1 MEKTETISAES
12 VQCNE
17 PQIKEK
23 NEIKKLWNINFFL
36 LWQGQLISAFGD
48 VIYSIALG
56 FWIMQ
61 KTGSTALMGTLVAVS
76 SIPRIVISPFAGVL
90 VDRWDRKKLIVLMDF
105 LRGVAILFVAAAA
118 LLGVLQIWMVFAAGI
133 IISSCSAF
141 FNPSISSSIPDIV
154 PKSKLVKANSA
165 MNIVYTGSNL
175 IANPLGG
182 ILFNILHAPLMF
194 LVNAISYLFSAFT
207 ELFIK
212 VPKIERENVENDFWA
227 EFKDG
232 FRFIWDFRGLR
243 KLVTAACGLNFFA
256 NMAFVL
262 LIPFFQKTAEL
273 GSGKYGFAM
282 SALSIG
288 SVLGMLFVS
297 SVDVPYSKRF
307 IIYSICALLFPFVMA
322 TFPFT
327 PYIFMLCLLFVGGF
341 CIAIINVYIGA
352 TTQLVVPQNMRG
364 KVSALQATLVMGLS
378 PFSMALGGVLAEFI
392 PIKYVISTS
401 FLLTL
406 FGMISLLIS
415 KDFKK
420 LINFNPDEQTLED
433 IL

>member
-1 MEKTETISAES
+1 MEKTETLSAES
-12 VQCNE
+12 SQFDELQLENE
-17 PQIKEK
+17 HVVT
-23 NEIKKLWNINFFL
+23 KLWNKNFFL
-36 LWQGQLISAFGD
+36 LWQGQLVSAFGD

-118 LLGVLQIWMVFAAGI
+118 LLGHLQIWMVFAAGI

-141 FNPSISSSIPDIV
+141 FNPSISSSMPDIV

-165 MNIVYTGSNL
+165 MNIVYTGSSL

-182 ILFNILHAPLMF
+182 ILFNILHAPIMF
-194 LVNAISYLFSAFT
+194 LVNGVSYIFSAFT
-207 ELFIK
+207 EMFIH
-212 VPKIERENVENDFWA
+212 VPKIERENVENDFWR

-232 FRFIWDFRGLR
+232 FRFIWNFKGLK

-262 LIPFFQKTAEL
+262 LIPFFQKTPGL

-288 SVLGMLFVS
+288 SVLGMLFAS
-297 SVDVPYSKRF
+297 SIDVPYSKRY
-307 IIYSICALLFPFVMA
+307 IMYSICGLLFPLVMA
-322 TFPFT
+322 AFPFM
-327 PYIFMLCLLFVGGF
+327 PYILMLCLLFVGGF
-341 CIAIINVYIGA
+341 TNAIINVYIGA
-352 TTQLVVPQNMRG
+352 TTQIVVPQNMRG
-364 KVSALQATLVMGLS
+364 KVSALMSTLLMGLT
-378 PFSMALGGVLAEFI
+378 PISMAFGGVLAEFI

-401 FLLTL
+401 LLLTL
-406 FGMISLLIS
+406 LGMISLLIS
-415 KDFKK
+415 EDFKK

-433 IL
+433 IM

>member
-1 MEKTETISAES
+1 MQQLETSTTESI
-12 VQCNE
+12 QCNE
-17 PQIKEK
+17 LHVKKE
-23 NEIKKLWNINFFL
+23 NEVTKLWNKNFFL
-36 LWQGQLISAFGD
+36 LWQGQLVSAFGD
-48 VIYSIALG
+48 IIYSIALG

-105 LRGVAILFVAAAA
+105 LRGIAILFVAAAA
-118 LLGVLQIWMVFAAGI
+118 LLGELQIWMVFAAGI

-154 PKSKLVKANSA
+154 PKSKLIKANSA
-165 MNIVYTGSNL
+165 MNIVYTGSSL

-182 ILFNILHAPLMF
+182 ILFNILHAPIMF
-194 LVNAISYLFSAFT
+194 LVNGVSYIFSAFT
-207 ELFIK
+207 EMFMK
-212 VPKIERENVENDFWA
+212 VPKIERENAENDFWG
-227 EFKDG
+227 EFIDG
-232 FRFIWDFRGLR
+232 FKFIWNFKGLR

-262 LIPFFQKTAEL
+262 LIPFFQKTDGL

-282 SALSIG
+282 SALSVG
-288 SVLGMLFVS
+288 SILGMLFVS

-307 IIYSICALLFPFVMA
+307 VIYSICALLFPFVMA
-322 TFPFT
+322 AFPFT
-327 PYIFMLCLLFVGGF
+327 PYIFILGLLFAGGF
-341 CIAIINVYIGA
+341 CIAIINVYIGS
-352 TTQLVVPQNMRG
+352 TIQIVVPQNMRG
-364 KVSALQATLVMGLS
+364 KVSSLQSTLVMGLS
-378 PFSMALGGVLAEFI
+378 PISMALGGVLAEFI

-406 FGMISLLIS
+406 IGMISLLLS
-415 KDFKK
+415 KEFKK
-420 LINFNPDEQTLED
+420 LINFNPDEQTLDD
-433 IL
+433 IM

>member
-1 MEKTETISAES
+1 MEKTETLITES
-12 VQCNE
+12 TQCNE
-17 PQIKEK
+17 LHVQKQSEVS
-23 NEIKKLWNINFFL
+23 KLWNKNFFL
-36 LWQGQLISAFGD
+36 LWQGQLVSAFGD

-76 SIPRIVISPFAGVL
+76 SIPKIVISPFAGVL

-105 LRGVAILFVAAAA
+105 IRGVAILFVAAAA
-118 LLGVLQIWMVFAAGI
+118 LSGHLQIWMVFAAGI

-165 MNIVYTGSNL
+165 LSIVYTGSSL

-182 ILFNILHAPLMF
+182 ILFNILHAPIMF
-194 LVNAISYLFSAFT
+194 LFNGVSYILSAFT
-207 ELFIK
+207 EMFIK
-212 VPKIERENVENDFWA
+212 VPKIERDNVENNFRR

-232 FRFIWDFRGLR
+232 FKFIWNFKGLR

-262 LIPFFQKTAEL
+262 LIPFFQKTHSL
-273 GSGKYGFAM
+273 GSSKYGFAM

-288 SVLGMLFVS
+288 SVLGMLFSS

-307 IIYSICALLFPFVMA
+307 IMFSIGALIFPFVMA
-322 TFPFT
+322 AFPFM
-327 PYIFMLCLLFVGGF
+327 PYILMLCLLFIGGF
-341 CIAIINVYIGA
+341 CLAIINIYIGA
-352 TTQLVVPQNMRG
+352 TTQIVVPQNMRG
-364 KVSALQATLVMGLS
+364 KVSALMSTLLTGLT
-378 PFSMALGGVLAEFI
+378 PISMAFGGVLAEFI

-406 FGMISLLIS
+406 VGMLSLILS
-415 KDFKK
+415 KDFKN

-433 IL
+433 IM

>member
-1 MEKTETISAES
+1 MEKTETLATES
-12 VQCNE
+12 NQCDE
-17 PQIKEK
+17 LQLEKE
-23 NEIKKLWNINFFL
+23 NIVTKLWNKNFFL
-36 LWQGQLISAFGD
+36 LWQGQLVSAFGD
-48 VIYSIALG
+48 IIYSIALG

-105 LRGVAILFVAAAA
+105 IRGIAIIFVAVAA
-118 LLGVLQIWMVFAAGI
+118 LFGSLEIWMVFAAGI
-133 IISSCSAF
+133 IISCCSAF

-165 MNIVYTGSNL
+165 MNIVYTGSSL

-194 LVNAISYLFSAFT
+194 LINGLSYVFSAFT
-207 ELFIK
+207 EMFIN
-212 VPKIERENVENDFWA
+212 VPKIERENVENDFWE

-232 FRFIWDFRGLR
+232 FRFIWNFKGLR

-262 LIPFFQKTAEL
+262 LIPFFQITPGL
-273 GSGKYGFAM
+273 GSSKYGFAM

-288 SVLGMLFVS
+288 SVLGMLIVS
-297 SVDVPYSKRF
+297 SVDIPYSKRF

-322 TFPFT
+322 AFPFM
-327 PYIFMLCLLFVGGF
+327 PYTLMLCLLFIGGL

-352 TTQLVVPQNMRG
+352 TTQIVVPQNMRG
-364 KVSALQATLVMGLS
+364 KVSSLMSTILMGLT
-378 PFSMALGGVLAEFI
+378 PISMAFGGILAEFI
-392 PIKYVISTS
+392 PIKYVISIS
-401 FLLTL
+401 LFLTL
-406 FGMISLLIS
+406 LGMISLLMS

-420 LINFNPDEQTLED
+420 LINFNPDEQTLDD
-433 IL
+433 IM

>member
-1 MEKTETISAES
+1 MEKTETLTAES
-12 VQCNE
+12 TQCSE
-17 PQIKEK
+17 LHVKKES
-23 NEIKKLWNINFFL
+23 EVSKLWNKNFFL
-36 LWQGQLISAFGD
+36 LWQGQLVSAFGD

-61 KTGSTALMGTLVAVS
+61 KTGSTALMGSLVAVS

-105 LRGVAILFVAAAA
+105 IRGVAILFVAATA
-118 LLGVLQIWMVFAAGI
+118 LFGGLQIWMVFAAGI
-133 IISSCSAF
+133 ILSCCSAF
-141 FNPSISSSIPDIV
+141 FNPSISSTMPDIV

-182 ILFNILHAPLMF
+182 ILFSILHAPIMF
-194 LVNAISYLFSAFT
+194 LVNGISYIFSAFT

-212 VPKIERENVENDFWA
+212 VPKIERENVENNFWR

-232 FRFIWDFRGLR
+232 FKFIWNFKGLR

-256 NMAFVL
+256 TMALVL
-262 LIPFFQKTAEL
+262 LIPFFQKTPGL

-288 SVLGMLFVS
+288 SILGMVFSS

-307 IIYSICALLFPFVMA
+307 ALYSVFALAFPFVMG
-322 TFPFT
+322 TFPFS
-327 PYIFMLCLLFVGGF
+327 PYILMLGLLFVGGF

-352 TTQLVVPQNMRG
+352 TIQIVVPQNMRG
-364 KVSALQATLVMGLS
+364 KVSSLQSTLVMGLT
-378 PFSMALGGVLAEFI
+378 PISMALGGVLAEFI

-401 FLLTL
+401 FMFTLL
-406 FGMISLLIS
+406 GMISLLLS
-415 KDFKK
+415 KDFKN
-420 LINFNPDEQTLED
+420 LINFNPDEQTLQD
-433 IL
+433 IM